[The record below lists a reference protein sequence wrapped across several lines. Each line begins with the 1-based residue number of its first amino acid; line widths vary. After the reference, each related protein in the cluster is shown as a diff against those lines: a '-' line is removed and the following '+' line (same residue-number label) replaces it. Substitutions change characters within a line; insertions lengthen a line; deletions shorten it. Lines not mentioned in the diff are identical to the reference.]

1 MQRLRQYTH
10 EVEAEAPD
18 WWKNQSY
25 RKKKKKPTKNTPSAK
40 QSQKNRV
47 HSSDSSQKDF
57 CCSNRGAPDEAE
69 GGRAR
74 KTRRLFAVCTFLD
87 TAERPPACEAERTS
101 LPLQL
106 KRGDHICLIGNTLFE
121 RAQLFGSIP
130 ATIHAG
136 FPDHELVIR
145 NLAWSGDE
153 VGLMPR
159 PENFADLDQH
169 LFHEKADVIF
179 AAFGF
184 NESFA
189 GEAGI
194 PEFRQRLEAFLER
207 TKTKAFNGKTA
218 PRIILVS
225 PIPNENVPGV
235 SAADQNNEN
244 IARYTSVMKEVAAEQ
259 HVAFIDVD
267 TPMRAVLSGADDLTS
282 NGCHLTKRAMP
293 YLPVRF

>member
-1 MQRLRQYTH
+1 MKQKTAEPEKQEDFSQY
-10 EVEAEAPD
+10 A
-18 WWKNQSY
+18 
-25 RKKKKKPTKNTPSAK
+25 
-40 QSQKNRV
+40 
-47 HSSDSSQKDF
+47 
-57 CCSNRGAPDEAE
+57 
-69 GGRAR
+69 
-74 KTRRLFAVCTFLD
+74 LFLD
-87 TAERPPACEAERTS
+87 TAPRPPVCDAAETTI
-101 LPLQL
+101 PLQL
-106 KRGDHICLIGNTLFE
+106 KRGDHVCLIGNTLFE

-130 ATIHAG
+130 ATMHAG

-145 NLAWSGDE
+145 TLAWSGEE

-159 PENFADLDQH
+159 PENVAELEQH
-169 LFHEKADVIF
+169 LFHENADVIV

-282 NGCHLTKRAMP
+282 NGCHLTKEGYAIFASTF
-293 YLPVRF
+293 LNPVLGVLQTALRNHCVLLLLIWSDSFSDDIGL